1 MTRHKPQRP
10 KLNSIYL
17 WHRYLGVAVALF
29 ALLLAVTG
37 LMLNHTDTLDLSKQ
51 KLGQR
56 WLLQWYGIEPA
67 NGTFFR
73 ADPYWLS
80 QWDEQLYLDSQPL
93 PIQMEEPL
101 TGAVAL
107 PTMIVAASRN
117 HLLLFTSE
125 GELIEQ
131 LGKLDGIP
139 ENIEAIT
146 SDDHGRLLLKSG
158 NVVLAGSV
166 DENLWQR
173 VSITPIW
180 PIPTTPPTTLRNEL
194 LEQGAGA
201 TLALERVILDLHSG
215 RIFGRWGNY
224 LMDGVALILLF
235 NAISGL
241 LIWWRRRQQ
250 RRLHARST

>member
-1 MTRHKPQRP
+1 MTRHKAHRP

-56 WLLQWYGIEPA
+56 WLLQWYGIEPVS
-67 NGTFFR
+67 GTFFR

-80 QWDEQLYLDSQPL
+80 QWGERLYLDSQAL
-93 PIQMEEPL
+93 PIQLEEPL
-101 TGAVAL
+101 VGAVAL
-107 PTMIVAASRN
+107 PSMIIAASRN

-158 NVVLAGSV
+158 NAVLAGSV
-166 DENLWQR
+166 DESTWQ
-173 VSITPIW
+173 SISATPIW
-180 PIPTTPPTTLRNEL
+180 PTPVTPPMALRENL

-224 LMDGVALILLF
+224 LMDAVALILLF

-241 LIWWRRRQQ
+241 IIWWRRRQQ

>member
-1 MTRHKPQRP
+1 MTRHKPHRP

-29 ALLLAVTG
+29 ALLLALTG

-56 WLLQWYGIEPA
+56 WLLQWYGIEPVS
-67 NGTFFR
+67 GTFFR
-73 ADPYWLS
+73 ADQYWLS
-80 QWDEQLYLDSQPL
+80 QWGERLYLDSQPL
-93 PIQMEEPL
+93 PIQLEEPL
-101 TGAVAL
+101 VGTVAL
-107 PTMIVAASRN
+107 PSMIIAASRN

-146 SDDHGRLLLKSG
+146 TDNHGRLLLKSG
-158 NVVLAGSV
+158 NAILAGSV
-166 DENLWQR
+166 DESTWQ
-173 VSITPIW
+173 SISAIPIW
-180 PIPTTPPTTLRNEL
+180 PTPVTPPMALQENL

-241 LIWWRRRQQ
+241 IIWWRRRQQ
-250 RRLHARST
+250 RRLHAKSA